1 MICSYAT
8 LAIIR
13 STICACF
20 TIAIL
25 FKDKRI
31 PRIMAIST
39 QCCPRIIVAIIA
51 VTSIS
56 ASNNCESCVTANHRT
71 YNSGTNTCPCDYYFY
86 DDGASADCKA
96 CHYSWFNLT

>member
-25 FKDKRI
+25 LKDKRI

-56 ASNNCESCVTANHRT
+56 ATVISSVVCGRT
-71 YNSGTNTCPCDYYFY
+71 GNAIIFSRAGF
-86 DDGASADCKA
+86 AS
-96 CHYSWFNLT
+96 